1 MEVKLKEKIKAWMP
15 VAGRLMGAAAL
26 GTTYVMAGG
35 VQMPWNTGLTSL
47 SGNLTGVTALG
58 VTTAGA
64 AGTFLPMVFHSEM
77 PQWASTSS
85 RVALVGG
92 TLLGIPSL
100 VSYFGVG
107 GSLI

>member
-1 MEVKLKEKIKAWMP
+1 MEVQLKEKIKNWMP
-15 VAGRLMGAAAL
+15 IAGRLLGAVAL
-26 GTTYVMAGG
+26 SATYVFAGG
-35 VQMPWNTGLTSL
+35 VQMPWNSGLNSL

-64 AGTFLPMVFHSEM
+64 AGTFLPMVFHGEM

-100 VSYFGVG
+100 VSYLGIG